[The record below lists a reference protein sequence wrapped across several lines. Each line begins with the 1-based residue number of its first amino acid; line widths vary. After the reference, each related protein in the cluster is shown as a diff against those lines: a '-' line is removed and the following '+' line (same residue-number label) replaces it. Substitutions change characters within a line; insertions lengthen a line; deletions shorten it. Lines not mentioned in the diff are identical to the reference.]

1 MDSEEILLVQ
11 RSQKGDPTAFSELL
25 SRHDRQ
31 VLKLAQAMLGHT
43 QDAQDVFQESCL
55 RAYLHLRTFRFE
67 SEFRTW
73 LLRITIN
80 QSRNRIRQN
89 KIRRWFSL
97 DYGEGTEWEAPISL
111 TSHEVA
117 PDEAAH
123 RRQFW
128 EQLELALDKLPM
140 SQRTAFTL
148 KHLQGCSILE
158 VAQVLDCAQGT
169 VKVHLFRAI
178 QKLKKELA
186 SFNLSF

>member
-11 RSQKGDPTAFSELL
+11 RSQKGDPAAFSDLL
-25 SRHDRQ
+25 ARHDRQ
-31 VLKLAQAMLGHT
+31 VLKLAQSMLGHT

-55 RAYLHLRTFRFE
+55 RAYLHLRSFRFE

-80 QSRNRIRQN
+80 QCRSRLRQN
-89 KIRRWFSL
+89 RFRRWLSI
-97 DYGEGTEWEAPISL
+97 DSVEESEGGRLMALPSREI
-111 TSHEVA
+111 A

-123 RRQFW
+123 RHQFW
-128 EQLELALDKLPM
+128 EQLQAALDKLPM
-140 SQRTAFTL
+140 SQRAAFTL

-169 VKVHLFRAI
+169 AKIHLFRAV
-178 QKLKKELA
+178 QKLKKELEP
-186 SFNLSF
+186 FYLSF